1 MDREERVKW
10 VYASKNNQEL
20 AERYNQ
26 WAADY
31 DEDLDK
37 GFGWVGPKL
46 AADVFVRHVPKG
58 AKVLDAGSGTGQVGR
73 LLSDEGYDR
82 LIAIDLSQ
90 GMLEEA
96 RKINVYR
103 ELHQMVL
110 GEELDFPTDS
120 FDAVVSVGVLT
131 LGHAP
136 AESLDEFV
144 RITKPGGHI
153 VFSIRPDVYC
163 ENGFKEKQEKLEK
176 LGRWNLAEVTDEVRC
191 LPKGEPDVF
200 HQIWVYQ
207 VAA

>member
-1 MDREERVKW
+1 MDREERVNW
-10 VYASKNNQEL
+10 VYASKDNQEL

-31 DEDLDK
+31 DEDLDD

-46 AADVFVRHVPKG
+46 ATDVFVRHVPKE
-58 AKVLDAGSGTGQVGR
+58 AKVLDAGAGTGLVGR
-73 LLSDEGYDR
+73 LLSDEGYGY
-82 LIAIDLSQ
+82 LVAIDLSQ
-90 GMLEEA
+90 GMLEES
-96 RKINVYR
+96 RKKNVYR

-110 GEELDFPTDS
+110 GEELNFPTAS

-136 AESLDEFV
+136 ANSLDELV

-153 VFSIRPDVYC
+153 VFSIRPDVYR
-163 ENGFKEKQEKLEK
+163 ENGFKEKQEELEK
-176 LGRWNLAEVTDEVRC
+176 QGKWKLTEVTDEIQC

-200 HQIWVYQ
+200 HQVFVYR